1 MLLLAIPAA
10 ATWSGAAPHTPSP
23 IGHGRVRRT
32 SLPAAAARRGLRWSR
47 QHGRSNAG
55 GDNAVQE
62 RIAARLRAKNY
73 IPTIEEQ
80 VALRWRIAQLRS
92 EVDSAKREIGA
103 LQMKHPA
110 SLLIPKLIPGVKR
123 AQLLS

>member
-47 QHGRSNAG
+47 QPSERPWAGGSNAG

-103 LQMKHPA
+103 LQMPTPLPLCA
-110 SLLIPKLIPGVKR
+110 TYRGTSI
-123 AQLLS
+123 